1 MRDDAVKDFLADDVL
16 TGAGPCVPAVEDRAA
31 FDPGPPHNRYE
42 AQLFFGADL
51 PQFVRES
58 QLEARNDPQ

>member
-1 MRDDAVKDFLADDVL
+1 METAFLEFHHLEPYAVGGES
-16 TGAGPCVPAVEDRAA
+16 TVENIQLRCRA
-31 FDPGPPHNRYE
+31 HNRYE